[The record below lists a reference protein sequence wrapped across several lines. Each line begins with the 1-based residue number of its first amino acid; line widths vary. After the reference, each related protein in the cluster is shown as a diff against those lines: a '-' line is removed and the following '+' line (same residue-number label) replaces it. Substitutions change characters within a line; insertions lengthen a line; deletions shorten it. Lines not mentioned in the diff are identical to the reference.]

1 MRELLISQE
10 TYDKLKK
17 ELTEL
22 NEEKPKVQE
31 LIAEARAH
39 GDLSENAEYHAARE
53 RFAFIEAR
61 ISQIG
66 SKLAN
71 SKVIDPKKIKT
82 NKVGYGVSVKLRNK
96 QTKKIDEFTVVG
108 DGEADIDKNEIS
120 INSPIGRAIF
130 EKKEGDEVEVKLP
143 IGIVKYKIEK
153 IYVK

>member
-17 ELTEL
+17 ELNDL
-22 NEEKPKVQE
+22 VEEKPKVQE
-31 LIAEARAH
+31 QIAEARSH

-66 SKLAN
+66 AKISN
-71 SKVIDPKKIKT
+71 SKIFDSKKIKT
-82 NKVGYGVSVKLRNK
+82 GKVGYGVTVKLINK

-108 DGEADIDKNEIS
+108 DGEADPDKSEIS
-120 INSPIGRAIF
+120 LNSPIGKAIVD
-130 EKKEGDEVEVKLP
+130 KKEGDDVEVKLP
-143 IGIVKYKIEK
+143 LGLVKYKIK
-153 IYVK
+153 QIYVK